1 MQPFY
6 LNGVV
11 VMPGV
16 EKLLE
21 PENSGGADQWQLT
34 IERDLARCAPT
45 CGVRLNSLLKCATV
59 RV

>member
-1 MQPFY
+1 
-6 LNGVV
+6 
-11 VMPGV
+11 MPGV